1 MLEISV
7 VTKNIYYKKGL
18 HEVISHE
25 FEVENITNNP
35 QGCDYV
41 IKNKNPIKLYL
52 YDEFAILATIERTE
66 KKMSINNLYAR
77 DVMIKKNSNKNIADI
92 IKEILT
98 KIKNDNNITSQ
109 KAPLKNKNRNA
120 HARGFYLLSL
130 REKVVMDLIGKGIKQ
145 EKISSLLGCSEKSV
159 YNYKR
164 SLISKQRLRSK
175 YQLYRLAT
183 SIAANKEMQQ
193 YLFWEMY
200 NLITI
205 NNSPPNTD

>member
-1 MLEISV
+1 M
-7 VTKNIYYKKGL
+7 
-18 HEVISHE
+18 
-25 FEVENITNNP
+25 ENITNNP